1 MTTDLTRRDP
11 FPSVR
16 QMMERFF
23 DDSIFRDPFFSRLP
37 YSLSTEEG
45 TLPLDIR
52 EQDGKLIVE
61 ASLPGFAKE
70 NIDVQ
75 VHDGVLSIRAQH
87 HEEQED
93 LNGNGRY
100 YRRERTWGALSRR
113 VALPGVVDDARVEA
127 ELKNGVLTLTI
138 PLPEKASPKQIE
150 IRGE

>member
-1 MTTDLTRRDP
+1 VTTDLTRRDP

-23 DDSIFRDPFFSRLP
+23 DDSIFRDQFFSRLP
-37 YSLSTEEG
+37 YSFTTEEG

-52 EQDGKLIVE
+52 EHDGKLIVE
-61 ASLPGFAKE
+61 ASLPGFTKE

-87 HEEQED
+87 SEEKEER
-93 LNGNGRY
+93 NGNGRY

-113 VALPGVVDDARVEA
+113 VALPGIVDNAQVEA

-138 PLPEKASPKQIE
+138 PLPEQVSPKQIE
-150 IRGE
+150 IKGE